1 LAHQFRA
8 TGFILRRKT
17 MAVRHDEKAFEALL
31 RSLLEANELQ
41 RQRADALSER
51 IDIANQRIRKLEN
64 ANLRNVGG
72 NRGETV

>member
-1 LAHQFRA
+1 
-8 TGFILRRKT
+8 